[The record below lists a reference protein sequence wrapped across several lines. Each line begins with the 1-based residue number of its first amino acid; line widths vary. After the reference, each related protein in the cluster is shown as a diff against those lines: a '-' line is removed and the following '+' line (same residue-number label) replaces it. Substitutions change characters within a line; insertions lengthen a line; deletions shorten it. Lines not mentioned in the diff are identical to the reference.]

1 MTSPAPPNHSAF
13 LPGAD
18 GRVSGPINDCGGV
31 DSDTQAVNPEV
42 FAASVSGCEISRGQY
57 RKGIRPEFSR
67 CNSGPQSPIPKPV
80 KSLPTVPPAVLAKAV
95 ASINGVVVQW
105 QDTETGSPSGQ
116 YQSIAGTGFDSPRRL
131 SIPPELTALFL
142 ALCGPVLCV
151 SVMWVISRI

>member
-1 MTSPAPPNHSAF
+1 MTSPAPPNDSAF

-67 CNSGPQSPIPKPV
+67 CNSGPQSPFPKPV
-80 KSLPTVPPAVLAKAV
+80 KSLPTVPPAVLAKAG
-95 ASINGVVVQW
+95 A
-105 QDTETGSPSGQ
+105 
-116 YQSIAGTGFDSPRRL
+116 